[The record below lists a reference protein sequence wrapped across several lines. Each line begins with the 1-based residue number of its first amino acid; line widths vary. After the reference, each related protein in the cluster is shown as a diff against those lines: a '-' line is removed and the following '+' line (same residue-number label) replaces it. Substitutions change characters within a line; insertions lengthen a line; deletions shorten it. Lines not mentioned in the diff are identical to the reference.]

1 MMRTMILLGALL
13 LGTASSAQAADARQ
27 AVRQAVRQADLQV
40 AAQAMPARPA
50 VHRASFQTPRVSL
63 RARIQHEPSTY
74 SLLLVAIGLL
84 GLRMR
89 ARAPSEKFSH

>member
-13 LGTASSAQAADARQ
+13 LGTASSAQAADA
-27 AVRQAVRQADLQV
+27 RQAVRQADLQV

>member
-13 LGTASSAQAADARQ
+13 LGTASNAQAADARQ
-27 AVRQAVRQADLQV
+27 AVRQADMQV
-40 AAQAMPARPA
+40 AAQPMPARPA